1 MNPLCYCKATLL
13 KNKVIIFFI
22 FFLKKKL
29 IFYNIFKIS
38 AEMILERLNLQDLL
52 EEEKET
58 LLELEKLKESQ
69 KSNPPAQKKSPCTRS
84 EINKTT
90 GILVERTIENIKSV
104 NHSDVEVS
112 NVSKCLPESE
122 SNENDKDLSESNQV
136 QVIDG
141 KSNYV
146 RASQITSKTST
157 KNEIGQLPASQI
169 TNRNAGKKDK
179 PNMDKSLN
187 IQDVSLTEMLNS
199 SNEDENPVNVSSI
212 IGSLRVGQ
220 SLTDVASQS
229 SLAGSS
235 IQERTLKSDVP
246 SRTSTPI
253 RPHSGGGKL
262 SAPPNKAPTSKSQLS
277 LASTYNG
284 PKSNTDSLD
293 NQGKSAI
300 RKTIENRLTQVN
312 YKSTVSE
319 QSKSEMNMDSDI
331 LTAIEGEH
339 KLICVTNKQA
349 KKSKEKAGKKLS
361 SKLKE
366 KLNIAISK
374 DKETVGNERRDN
386 NNFDEN
392 DDFEAAETTSTFGRK
407 RKRIAVISDDDDDNV
422 ETSKINKMKNK
433 MNQKDERTLKQ
444 SKSKSNSDKRRKVS
458 KCNQSE
464 KDSKSSPKE
473 TSKSKEELDE
483 STNDSTPGSAVS
495 KKTLSK
501 LQKFAFDESKSSSS
515 DSFLSNTSLSS
526 SMLSGSLWISD
537 DKSGKS
543 SQKTDSGV
551 DNKGSVL
558 KENVKNIDK
567 IAENKTLK
575 MTKCVSEE
583 VSIVANDGKA
593 NSTSKKM
600 KPENMDER
608 NDHIQGSA
616 ASKVCNQNYGD
627 STNNKLSQN
636 NHTATIGN
644 KLGKFKLSSTNS
656 TVLQSSE
663 NTSSFNRSSALLNST
678 NSTVLKSS
686 EDTSSL
692 NRSSALLTGTSPSW
706 LMALKSKKPSPIF
719 TVSDT
724 NDLDLDLD
732 DLGFPE
738 NPLEKSKF
746 S

>member
-1 MNPLCYCKATLL
+1 M
-13 KNKVIIFFI
+13 
-22 FFLKKKL
+22 

-112 NVSKCLPESE
+112 NVPECLPKNN
-122 SNENDKDLSESNQV
+122 SNETYKGSSDSNPV

-141 KSNYV
+141 KSNHV

-169 TNRNAGKKDK
+169 TNRNAGKMDK

-187 IQDVSLTEMLNS
+187 IQDISLTEMLNS

-229 SLAGSS
+229 SMVGST
-235 IQERTLKSDVP
+235 IQERSGKSDVP

-253 RPHSGGGKL
+253 RPHSGGKKI

-339 KLICVTNKQA
+339 KLICVTDKQA
-349 KKSKEKAGKKLS
+349 KKSKEKPGKKLS

-366 KLNIAISK
+366 KLNIAASK
-374 DKETVGNERRDN
+374 DNQSVDNEKRGND
-386 NNFDEN
+386 FDEK
-392 DDFEAAETTSTFGRK
+392 DDFEAAETASIVGRK
-407 RKRIAVISDDDDDNV
+407 RKRIAVIDDSDDEGESIS
-422 ETSKINKMKNK
+422 ETKKMKDK
-433 MNQKDERTLKQ
+433 MNNFNKKNAEPLKH
-444 SKSKSNSDKRRKVS
+444 SKSKSTMDKRRKVTKS
-458 KCNQSE
+458 KQSE
-464 KDSKSSPKE
+464 KDFKSSSKDSGNSNKE
-473 TSKSKEELDE
+473 LNEG
-483 STNDSTPGSAVS
+483 TNDSTPGSAVS
-495 KKTLSK
+495 KKTVSK
-501 LQKFAFDESKSSSS
+501 LQKFAFDDSKSSSS

-537 DKSGKS
+537 DKSRKS

-551 DNKGSVL
+551 DNAGSGI
-558 KENVKNIDK
+558 KENVKNKDK
-567 IAENKTLK
+567 MGGNKNFLT
-575 MTKCVSEE
+575 TKCVSEE
-583 VSIVANDGKA
+583 VSVVANDGKA
-593 NSTSKKM
+593 NSTSRKM
-600 KPENMDER
+600 KSGHEDER
-608 NDHIQGSA
+608 NDNIQGSA
-616 ASKVCNQNYGD
+616 ASKINTQNNCD
-627 STNNKLSQN
+627 SMNNKLSQN
-636 NHTATIGN
+636 NHSAAIG
-644 KLGKFKLSSTNS
+644 KKSDKFKLNSANS

-663 NTSSFNRSSALLNST
+663 NTSSFNRSSALLNSA
-678 NSTVLKSS
+678 NSTALQSS
-686 EDTSSL
+686 ENTSSI

-732 DLGFPE
+732 DLEFSE